1 MKICICVGTIL
12 DIGGIQRVISLFAN
26 ELAKKHEVTISSFD
40 TPEKIS
46 NSVYKLDKNINF
58 VEFPKSKIASNILYR
73 IMRKILFKVVRNDKF
88 LERIDFPKF
97 MRKRLVTFFNQGEYD
112 VVIGVAWLHS
122 LWLAMVAPEIKART
136 IGWQHNSY
144 DAYFCTP
151 GRYVWKKDNLFRKYL
166 PNLDGYVVLNEI
178 TKEKIDANFG
188 IDSTVIYNPKSYV
201 SKEKS
206 DMESKVFLA
215 AGRMVYA
222 KGFDTLVEAFRIFAQ
237 RNSDWKLLLVGDGE
251 ELSTIKNKIKKY
263 GLEKRIYT
271 PGKTSDIK
279 EYFLQ
284 SSVLLLPS
292 RWEGMPM
299 IVLESLEMG
308 YPIVAF
314 DIDAM
319 RPLVTNGME
328 GLIVKKK
335 QDANAYAQAMLKIAE
350 SEDLRK
356 QMHQASIKKANRFS
370 VDKIMNE
377 WEKLFK

>member
-1 MKICICVGTIL
+1 MKICICVGTTL
-12 DIGGIQRVISLFAN
+12 GIGGIQRVISLFAN
-26 ELAKKHEVTISSFD
+26 ELAKRHEVTISSFD

-46 NSVYKLDKNINF
+46 NSSYKLDKNINF

-166 PNLDGYVVLNEI
+166 SNLDEYVVLNEI

-188 IDSTVIYNPKSYV
+188 IDSTVIYNPKSYI

-206 DMESKVFLA
+206 DMRNKVFLA

-222 KGFDTLVEAFRIFAQ
+222 KGVDTLVEAFKIFAQ
-237 RNSDWKLLLVGDGE
+237 KNSDWKLLLVGDGE
-251 ELSTIKNKIKKY
+251 ELPTIKDKIKEY
-263 GLEKRIYT
+263 GLEKRILT

-279 EYFLQ
+279 KYFLQ

-308 YPIVAF
+308 CPIVAF

-319 RPLVTNGME
+319 RPLVTNGIE
-328 GLIVKKK
+328 GLIVKEK

-356 QMHQASIKKANRFS
+356 QMHQAALQKANQFS
-370 VDKIMNE
+370 VGKIMSE
-377 WEKLFK
+377 WEKILK